1 MSAAAN
7 PFPLG
12 EIEPELEA
20 VRAHWTGLIRGDN
33 DMPFWDDFAAANLPA
48 ASQTLFLLDV
58 MFDQPSRFR
67 FSNVVAPALEQR
79 YGEEVRGLFSDEI
92 PRRAPFEYLTAQAYA
107 TLEGRHLTYYAA
119 GPYARLL
126 APGWGDGRVGMLL
139 GAIAWR

>member
-7 PFPLG
+7 PFPL
-12 EIEPELEA
+12 EDIEPDLEA

-33 DMPFWDDFAAANLPA
+33 NMPFWDDFAPANLPEA
-48 ASQTLFLLDV
+48 GKTLFLLDV

-67 FSNVVAPALEQR
+67 FSNVVGAELEQS

-92 PRRAPFEYLTAQAYA
+92 PRRPPFEYLTAQAYA
-107 TLEGRHLTYYAA
+107 TLEGRHPTYYAA
-119 GPYARLL
+119 GAYSRFL
-126 APGWGDGRVGMLL
+126 APMWGDGRIGMLL